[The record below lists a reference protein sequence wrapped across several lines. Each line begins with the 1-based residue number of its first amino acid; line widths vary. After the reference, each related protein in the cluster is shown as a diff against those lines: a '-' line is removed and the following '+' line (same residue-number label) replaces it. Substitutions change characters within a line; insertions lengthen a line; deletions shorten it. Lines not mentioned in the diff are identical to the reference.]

1 MNRYVIFLVTICSS
15 LEIIKHKFYATAHH
29 CTISSPASLHTR
41 SFQSPVSSRALSHWD
56 LPSLLQL
63 WTCCAGVKNSLVS
76 TLVSSIFSY
85 LMYYWT
91 ASLSPLLLTTSC
103 YPVESN
109 WHPNGTGPP
118 KPSIEFVY
126 QSDSQVQHWQ
136 IVITTFL
143 PGNNVP
149 HTPWILSKK
158 NLEIS
163 QRMDH

>member
-91 ASLSPLLLTTSC
+91 ASLSPLLLTTCLVTQLRATDIPMALGHLSLQ
-103 YPVESN
+103 SN
-109 WHPNGTGPP
+109 LYIKAIAKYNVGKLSSQPFYQGTMCPIHLG
-118 KPSIEFVY
+118 Y
-126 QSDSQVQHWQ
+126 
-136 IVITTFL
+136 
-143 PGNNVP
+143 
-149 HTPWILSKK
+149 
-158 NLEIS
+158 
-163 QRMDH
+163 